1 MKKTWLHRA
10 VSVLM
15 SGVLLSGM
23 LGTPAAAA
31 QRQVDAYGRDFT
43 RVEGGTYFSER
54 TGESTYRERIHTY
67 ICPENN
73 GGKHILEYH
82 KEAPTCTEG
91 DYNAYYCVLCG
102 ERELN
107 VEFPALGHAYTDTV
121 TVPAT
126 EEATGVRT
134 YTCSRCG
141 DSYTEEIPPLGGGAG
156 SGTQEGSCKQH
167 TWQYRSVPAT
177 CTEDGKYER
186 TCLQCGACEVT
197 KVLPA
202 LGHNDVVQKV
212 IRPAT
217 VEQEGEQLCRCSRCG
232 DVHTVAIPRLE
243 ESPAAAATG
252 LRDSGS
258 TELEKLSQAEIEE
271 LLEQAPLRYEG
282 DVFVQ
287 TPSVRAPFSSG
298 TVEKDALQAAA
309 DRLNALRRIAGLPAV
324 KLDMELSRSAQYGA
338 VIQAAQ
344 GGLDHYPDQ
353 LPGMS
358 DDFYKEARSASST
371 SNLSAGRTLVGSVDG
386 WMDDSDASNIDGVG
400 HRRWQLNPVLGKVGF
415 GFALGEGGYGAY
427 AAEKVMDKSGS
438 GCAYDFVSRPASG
451 NFPEELMAGRTAW
464 SVTLNPE
471 LYADANKASV
481 TVTLTREE
489 DGRTWTFQSGS
500 SDGFFSVSNA
510 GYGTGCCII
519 FRPDGVETYDG
530 TYTVQIQGLRAR
542 NGQNVPD
549 FTYEVTFFG
558 GQQAENDARPEQP
571 LCPDRRTPCR
581 DRRDRS
587 SPARVRRSR
596 SSPSRRIRS
605 GMYPL
610 PTGPMGPLPGQPM
623 RESSTDTPT
632 GPSTLPPR

>member
-82 KEAPTCTEG
+82 KEAPTCTEK

-134 YTCSRCG
+134 YTCAACG
-141 DSYTEEIPPLGGGAG
+141 ETYTEEIPPLGGGAG

-186 TCLQCGACEVT
+186 TCLQCGAREVT

-287 TPSVRAPFSSG
+287 MPSVRAPFSSG

-344 GGLDHYPDQ
+344 GGD
-353 LPGMS
+353 
-358 DDFYKEARSASST
+358 
-371 SNLSAGRTLVGSVDG
+371 
-386 WMDDSDASNIDGVG
+386 
-400 HRRWQLNPVLGKVGF
+400 
-415 GFALGEGGYGAY
+415 
-427 AAEKVMDKSGS
+427 
-438 GCAYDFVSRPASG
+438 
-451 NFPEELMAGRTAW
+451 
-464 SVTLNPE
+464 
-471 LYADANKASV
+471 
-481 TVTLTREE
+481 
-489 DGRTWTFQSGS
+489 
-500 SDGFFSVSNA
+500 
-510 GYGTGCCII
+510 
-519 FRPDGVETYDG
+519 
-530 TYTVQIQGLRAR
+530 
-542 NGQNVPD
+542 
-549 FTYEVTFFG
+549 
-558 GQQAENDARPEQP
+558 
-571 LCPDRRTPCR
+571 
-581 DRRDRS
+581 
-587 SPARVRRSR
+587 
-596 SSPSRRIRS
+596 
-605 GMYPL
+605 
-610 PTGPMGPLPGQPM
+610 
-623 RESSTDTPT
+623 
-632 GPSTLPPR
+632 

>member
-1 MKKTWLHRA
+1 M
-10 VSVLM
+10 
-15 SGVLLSGM
+15 
-23 LGTPAAAA
+23 
-31 QRQVDAYGRDFT
+31 
-43 RVEGGTYFSER
+43 
-54 TGESTYRERIHTY
+54 
-67 ICPENN
+67 
-73 GGKHILEYH
+73 
-82 KEAPTCTEG
+82 
-91 DYNAYYCVLCG
+91 
-102 ERELN
+102 
-107 VEFPALGHAYTDTV
+107 
-121 TVPAT
+121 
-126 EEATGVRT
+126 
-134 YTCSRCG
+134 
-141 DSYTEEIPPLGGGAG
+141 
-156 SGTQEGSCKQH
+156 
-167 TWQYRSVPAT
+167 
-177 CTEDGKYER
+177 
-186 TCLQCGACEVT
+186 
-197 KVLPA
+197 
-202 LGHNDVVQKV
+202 
-212 IRPAT
+212 
-217 VEQEGEQLCRCSRCG
+217 
-232 DVHTVAIPRLE
+232 HTVAIPRLE

-344 GGLDHYPDQ
+344 GGLNHYPDQ

-371 SNLSAGRTLVGSVDG
+371 SNLSAGRTLVGSVDS
-386 WMDDSDASNIDGVG
+386 WMEDSDASNIDGVG

-438 GCAYDFVSRPASG
+438 GCAYDFVSWPASG
-451 NFPEELMAGRTAW
+451 NFPEELMDGRTAW

-471 LYADANKASV
+471 LYADANKALV

-489 DGRTWTFQSGS
+489 DGRTWTFRSGS

-542 NGQNVPD
+542 NGQDVPD

-571 LCPDRRTPCR
+571 AVPGQENTVPGQAGQEQPGESAQEPQQPEQTHTFRDVPAAHWAHGAITRAADAGIVNGYADGTFHPAATVTNAHFDAMLARAFFPEELGLYGGAWWQPGTFVCR
-581 DRRDRS
+581 DQGILTETAMERGYLDSGSWEGVLNTPITRLDMAQMLYRLLAALEVELPDAQTLETAQRAVGDWEAIPEGYRQAVS
-587 SPARVRRSR
+587 VCYALGLLNGQADGTFGGSNCMNRAQGCTVIVR
-596 SSPSRRIRS
+596 
-605 GMYPL
+605 MADYL
-610 PTGPMGPLPGQPM
+610 AAQA
-623 RESSTDTPT
+623 
-632 GPSTLPPR
+632 